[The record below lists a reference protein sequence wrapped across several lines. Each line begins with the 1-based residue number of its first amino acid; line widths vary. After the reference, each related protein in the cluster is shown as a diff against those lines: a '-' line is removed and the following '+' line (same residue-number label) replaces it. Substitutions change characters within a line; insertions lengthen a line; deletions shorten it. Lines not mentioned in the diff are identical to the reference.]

1 MKYNFFYMNLKFT
14 KQFEFIS
21 LMKYFNNIFIKYNIK
36 NTKGIFKIN
45 LNIYLLKFNAIEVVY
60 FANFL

>member
-1 MKYNFFYMNLKFT
+1 MNLKFT